1 MKRKK
6 QGDTA
11 ARVDFP
17 ARLRQSR
24 RGNGLTQEQL
34 GERAGVSK
42 VSISLYESGRRTPDM
57 QTLQRIADAL
67 QVSVDHLLGRDSH
80 GRNEAPAGV
89 VRVDDP
95 KICRWFDELV
105 RAPRE
110 YREELQKIW
119 AIIKKR
125 DSKT

>member
-6 QGDTA
+6 QGGPA

-24 RGNGLTQEQL
+24 QDNGLTQEQL
-34 GERAGVSK
+34 GARAGVSK

-57 QTLQRIADAL
+57 QTLQRIADGLRA
-67 QVSVDHLLGRDSH
+67 SVDHLLGRDGD
-80 GRNEAPAGV
+80 GRNEARAGV

-95 KICRWFDELV
+95 KICKWFDELA

-110 YREELQKIW
+110 YREELQEIW
-119 AIIKKR
+119 TIIKKR
-125 DSKT
+125 GRKT